1 MSLKSNQYPWLLTVP
16 KPKGLHV
23 VKRLKPRNMWEDPE
37 VPVYFDNW
45 YWLFQRVGRPVKCQA
60 IDDSNVVTLKQAQQY
75 ALLQVR
81 ALDAERTADLVAA
94 LDGTRSRRVGC
105 TFGEFLRAF
114 EAVAKARGLKEA
126 DRPRN
131 AMRLVVAIAKGIMPP
146 LSGLRMDG
154 EGGRRIVEVEKLMF
168 EEAVCDA
175 TAMEYARLMQG
186 GEVINLDKSLPPE
199 INGVIMS
206 TLGNARV
213 PLSQLNRIMDVAAL
227 PVDWKRVET
236 FLQLTLPT
244 QDTDVGTSIPSV
256 AGMKAMFEAW
266 RVLHD
271 SAEEGDQELALCN
284 ELLRLL
290 GLRSGEM
297 VMARESWLFTNAEEK
312 TFLWVKNRPA
322 ERFSCKGS
330 NMAKLPLSEE
340 LAGRLKARCA
350 KARAAGLV
358 NPFLILPM
366 IPGAEIGGDGKAR
379 PERLGEER
387 KERLDLV
394 RPRHNTWLK
403 GFIGEVK
410 SGQGNHRLRKWCA
423 TRLYKLALDD
433 HGNADKAAT
442 EVKEYLR
449 HAKEATALVHY
460 IQKNDELLRTVTDVE
475 G

>member
-1 MSLKSNQYPWLLTVP
+1 MSLQSNQYPWLLTVP

-23 VKRLKPRNMWEDPE
+23 VKRLKPRSMWADPE

-45 YWLFQRVGRPVKCQA
+45 YWLFQRAGRPVKCMA

-81 ALDAERTADLVAA
+81 AMDAERTAELVAA
-94 LDGTRSRRVGC
+94 LDGTRARRVGC
-105 TFGEFLRAF
+105 TLGEFLRAF

-131 AMRLVVAIAKGIMPP
+131 ALRLVVAIAKGIMPP

-154 EGGRRIVEVEKLMF
+154 DGGRRIVEVEKLMF

-186 GEVINLDKSLPPE
+186 GEVINLDKALPPE

-213 PLSQLNRIMDVAAL
+213 PLSKLNRILEVEAL
-227 PVDWKRVET
+227 PVDWKRVES
-236 FLQLTLPT
+236 FLKLTLPT
-244 QDTDVGTSIPSV
+244 LDTDVGASIPSME
-256 AGMKAMFEAW
+256 GMKAMLAAW

-271 SAEEGDQELALCN
+271 SPKEEDQELALCN

-290 GLRSGEM
+290 GLRSGEL
-297 VMARESWLFTNAEEK
+297 VMARESWLHVSDK
-312 TFLWVKNRPA
+312 RTFLWVKNRPD
-322 ERFSCKGS
+322 ERFSCKSS
-330 NMAKLPLSEE
+330 NAAKLPLSEE
-340 LAGRLKARCA
+340 LAERLKLRCA

-366 IPGAEIGGDGKAR
+366 IPGAEVGPDGKER
-379 PERLGEER
+379 PEMLGKER
-387 KERLDLV
+387 KERFELV
-394 RPRHNTWLK
+394 RPTHNAWVK
-403 GFIGEVK
+403 GFIGEVA

-460 IQKNDELLRTVTDVE
+460 IQKNDELLRTMTDVE
-475 G
+475 V